1 MSYTRREPFGRINDQ
16 SNNNNNNHNFPTSS
30 SVGGS
35 RGQLKKLQPPSK
47 YNHVPRR
54 LSRGHNT
61 HTAGSSG
68 GVSSILAKNAQ
79 SRANTAN
86 NIGSSKRM
94 QLLDPPSSP
103 TSSPQ
108 QQQHPSTNN
117 ENDDN
122 INYMRNR
129 SRVYKAETYEAKIR
143 IASQEQRIEALEAEL
158 EEVKIFNT
166 IEGESERM
174 KKDGEMIELL
184 AAELETMEKK
194 LLLQQPSQNL
204 EKQLEKVTKE
214 AAQYR
219 KDAADGLP
227 LMKELDRNLRKAR
240 TERNDWKSKHAG
252 LTDEMAQTQK
262 EREQALLDVSSYRKE
277 VKALHK
283 EVKEL
288 EDLLWNT
295 KTQTIGDMEEIYSN
309 KIADIKQ
316 HHELEIKEMVIQN
329 KCTVSSIEAAHANE
343 IKMND
348 DLQQSHEVYWVNNVN
363 ELRNELTDAQ
373 TKIKTLE
380 TNKLSTTAEK
390 ESLKERLKEFNI
402 ATTSIDMDCPL
413 DEVISNFKI
422 ENRMLKE
429 NLQRGLEIH
438 NRTTAKLEEKTLE
451 LQKLQ
456 ASKKEGTDTDTLR
469 NEYAAAVLKIQT
481 LQKEVIKLGKLEKK
495 AEATNSTLPQE
506 PLTQS
511 TKGTYIEKLASDLA
525 TAQESD
531 DLAHEKGKRKMIE
544 DAVLSEYLQE
554 RMMQNEK

>member
-1 MSYTRREPFGRINDQ
+1 MSYTRREPFGRINNQSNNQ
-16 SNNNNNNHNFPTSS
+16 SNNNNFPTSS
-30 SVGGS
+30 SVGG

-54 LSRGHNT
+54 LSRGHDT
-61 HTAGSSG
+61 HTGSGGG

-79 SRANTAN
+79 SRVT
-86 NIGSSKRM
+86 

-103 TSSPQ
+103 SSSPPPSPPQ
-108 QQQHPSTNN
+108 QQQQQQQQQQDPSTNN

-122 INYMRNR
+122 IIYMRNR

-174 KKDGEMIELL
+174 KKDAEMIELL

-194 LLLQQPSQNL
+194 LLLQQSSQNL

-227 LMKELDRNLRKAR
+227 LMRELDRNLRKAR
-240 TERNDWKSKHAG
+240 TERDDWKSKHAS
-252 LTDEMAQTQK
+252 LTDEMVQTQK

-288 EDLLWNT
+288 EDSLWNT

-329 KCTVSSIEAAHANE
+329 KSTVSSIEAAHAKE
-343 IKMND
+343 IKMKD
-348 DLQQSHEVYWVNNVN
+348 DLQTSREVNWVNNVN

-390 ESLKERLKEFNI
+390 ESLQERLKEFNK

-456 ASKKEGTDTDTLR
+456 ASKEGTDTDTLR

-481 LQKEVIKLGKLEKK
+481 LQKEVIKLGKVEKK

-525 TAQESD
+525 SAQESD
-531 DLAHEKGKRKMIE
+531 DLAHEKGKIKMIE
-544 DAVLSEYLQE
+544 DAVLSEYLHE

>member
-1 MSYTRREPFGRINDQ
+1 
-16 SNNNNNNHNFPTSS
+16 
-30 SVGGS
+30 
-35 RGQLKKLQPPSK
+35 
-47 YNHVPRR
+47 
-54 LSRGHNT
+54 
-61 HTAGSSG
+61 
-68 GVSSILAKNAQ
+68 
-79 SRANTAN
+79 
-86 NIGSSKRM
+86 
-94 QLLDPPSSP
+94 
-103 TSSPQ
+103 
-108 QQQHPSTNN
+108 
-117 ENDDN
+117 
-122 INYMRNR
+122 
-129 SRVYKAETYEAKIR
+129 
-143 IASQEQRIEALEAEL
+143 
-158 EEVKIFNT
+158 
-166 IEGESERM
+166 
-174 KKDGEMIELL
+174 
-184 AAELETMEKK
+184 MEKK
-194 LLLQQPSQNL
+194 LLLQQSSQNL

-240 TERNDWKSKHAG
+240 TERNDWKSKHAT
-252 LTDEMAQTQK
+252 LSDEMVQTQK

-288 EDLLWNT
+288 EDSLWNT

-329 KCTVSSIEAAHANE
+329 KSMVSSIEAAHAKE
-343 IKMND
+343 IKMKD
-348 DLQQSHEVYWVNNVN
+348 GLQTSREAYWVNNVN

-390 ESLKERLKEFNI
+390 ESLKERLKEFNK

-451 LQKLQ
+451 LQKLLQ
-456 ASKKEGTDTDTLR
+456 ASKEGTDTDTLR

-506 PLTQS
+506 LTQP
-511 TKGTYIEKLASDLA
+511 TKGTYVEKLASDLA
-525 TAQESD
+525 SAQESD
-531 DLAHEKGKRKMIE
+531 DLAYEKRKMIE